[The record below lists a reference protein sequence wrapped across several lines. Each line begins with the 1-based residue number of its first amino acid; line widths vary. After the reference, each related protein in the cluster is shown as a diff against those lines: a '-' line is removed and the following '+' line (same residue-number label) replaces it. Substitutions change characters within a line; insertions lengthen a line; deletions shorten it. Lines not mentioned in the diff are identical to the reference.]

1 MNEFKPGD
9 LVRIN
14 DDDLED
20 WFKPGDLVRIND
32 DDLEDCHGKLAL
44 IQSSAYNLDPA
55 CPTVRYY
62 DILLDGELCCNY
74 LECTLVKVSK

>member
-1 MNEFKPGD
+1 MNKP
-9 LVRIN
+9 
-14 DDDLED
+14 

-55 CPTVRYY
+55 CPTVRVQRSDIMIYY
-62 DILLDGELCCNY
+62 LMVNCVAIILS
-74 LECTLVKVSK
+74 VRW